1 MEVEDKFAHD
11 PVQRPHKGEQG
22 DELDG
27 DAYQDQEEVGDGE
40 VGEEGVGRGA
50 EGLSLEDCYDD
61 QYVTNNT
68 KHENYSK
75 IITQYKIKNIK
86 SLLYP

>member
-11 PVQRPHKGEQG
+11 PVQGPDEGEQG
-22 DELDG
+22 DELNG
-27 DAYQDQEEVGDGE
+27 DANQDQEEVGDGK
-40 VGEEGVGRGA
+40 VRKEGVGRGA

-86 SLLYP
+86 SISYP